1 MSLLRFSV
9 QQWCHWSVDSS
20 SGDGLTEPPLPQVPA
35 IQRRR
40 MTSLGKAAMHVAFG
54 IEHAHP
60 DIPLIFA
67 SRHGDLSR
75 SISLLEELTS
85 GSPVSPTQFGLS
97 VHNSIG
103 ALHGILTRHTG
114 PYTAIAAGEETP
126 EQAFH
131 EACGLLDDGARAVR
145 VVYYDAPPP
154 APYDCFGLSPV
165 TLHAWACL
173 VQLANSGPAIHLMQG
188 PLEEPPS
195 PDSLAGF
202 FAGNTSRLIRHA
214 GHRAWIWHRHA

>member
-1 MSLLRFSV
+1 M
-9 QQWCHWSVDSS
+9 
-20 SGDGLTEPPLPQVPA
+20 SGDGLSEPSLPQAPA
-35 IQRRR
+35 LQRRR
-40 MTSLGKAAMHVAFG
+40 MTSLCKAAMHVAFS
-54 IEHAHP
+54 IENVHP
-60 DIPLIFA
+60 DVPLVFA

-75 SISLLEELTS
+75 SISLLEELAA
-85 GSPVSPTQFGLS
+85 GNPVSPTQFGLS

-103 ALHGILTRHTG
+103 ALHGILTKHTG
-114 PYTAIAAGEETP
+114 QYTAIAAGEETA

-131 EACGLLDDGARAVR
+131 EAYGLLDDGAKAVR

-154 APYDCFGLSPV
+154 PPYDRFGLAPA

-173 VQLANSGPAIHLMQG
+173 VQPADNGPAIHLTQG
-188 PLEEPPS
+188 SMEERPS

-214 GHRAWIWHRHA
+214 GRRAWIWQRHG